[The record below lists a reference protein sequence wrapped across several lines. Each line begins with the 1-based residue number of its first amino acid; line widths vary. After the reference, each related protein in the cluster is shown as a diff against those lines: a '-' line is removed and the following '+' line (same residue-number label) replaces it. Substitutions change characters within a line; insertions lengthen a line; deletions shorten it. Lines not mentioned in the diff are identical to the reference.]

1 MSLSPRPAEEPHI
14 LTILCQLESLPR
26 IFDRTNG
33 KEWDYVFNCGG
44 ETRYSQED
52 EVYKV
57 RSLALSVAV
66 GKEAAKRGVKAFVEL
81 STGMVY
87 KPDSQP
93 SKEGDK
99 LKPWSKIAVFKLQA
113 EEQLSNIEGYVTLLG
128 SGKG

>member
-1 MSLSPRPAEEPHI
+1 
-14 LTILCQLESLPR
+14 
-26 IFDRTNG
+26 
-33 KEWDYVFNCGG
+33 VFNCGG

-66 GKEAAKRGVKAFVEL
+66 GKEAAKRGVKVFVEL

-99 LKPWSKIAVFKLQA
+99 TKPWSKIAVFKLQA
-113 EEQLSNIEGYVTLLG
+113 EEQLSKIEGWVHFRKSDLCGVRRLLRFTVKIYTDRE
-128 SGKG
+128 SSSTTFRLSLFLEIVF